1 MLKEFSKYVQNNTY
15 VWNAKWV
22 EKRRSDSSDEES
34 KKDDCHSGEVSDSVA
49 VFSRLFLLSDCTEL
63 LLSGDVPTVIVRC
76 FVLDHGKFFVLLLN
90 TSTHMA
96 VSFPCLSQSKD
107 SLGCLSYKCN
117 PTLAKKGPAQRKRP
131 KAAKIMATEVQSVRL
146 WILLRKGRAKMK
158 QIWLIS
164 FPENTQAVSC
174 LTERVKKGWQF
185 FSKPLIESQTVFQL
199 WKGRQKDRRSPS
211 LEQSPTMNRWLC
223 RPVMKVFK
231 TK

>member
-1 MLKEFSKYVQNNTY
+1 MSRKKTFRFQWWRIQERWLPC
-15 VWNAKWV
+15 
-22 EKRRSDSSDEES
+22 RRSLWFCCSLFQTLSPFRLYRAFAVRRCS
-34 KKDDCHSGEVSDSVA
+34 NRHRTLFCPRSWK
-49 VFSRLFLLSDCTEL
+49 VFSFSALHI
-63 LLSGDVPTVIVRC
+63 PTYGC
-76 FVLDHGKFFVLLLN
+76 F
-90 TSTHMA
+90 
-96 VSFPCLSQSKD
+96 FPCLSQSKD

-117 PTLAKKGPAQRKRP
+117 PTLAKKGPAHRKRP

-146 WILLRKGRAKMK
+146 WILLRKGKAKMK

>member
-1 MLKEFSKYVQNNTY
+1 MFKITPMYGMPNEQ
-15 VWNAKWV
+15 
-22 EKRRSDSSDEES
+22 
-34 KKDDCHSGEVSDSVA
+34 KKDVPIPVMKNPRKMMAMPEKSLILLQSFPDS
-49 VFSRLFLLSDCTEL
+49 FSF
-63 LLSGDVPTVIVRC
+63 PTVQSFCCPEMFQPSSYAVLSQIMESFLFYCLTHPHIYGC
-76 FVLDHGKFFVLLLN
+76 F
-90 TSTHMA
+90 
-96 VSFPCLSQSKD
+96 FPCLSQSKD

-131 KAAKIMATEVQSVRL
+131 NAAKIMATEVQSVRL